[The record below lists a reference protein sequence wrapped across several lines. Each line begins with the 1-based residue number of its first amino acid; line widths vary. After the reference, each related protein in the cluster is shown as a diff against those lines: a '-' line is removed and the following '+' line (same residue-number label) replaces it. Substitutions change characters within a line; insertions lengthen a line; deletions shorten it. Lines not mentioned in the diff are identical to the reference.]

1 MATREEAKAANN
13 KNFLKKGMKSE
24 GQVSKNQF
32 VSTIEEPEL
41 NKSVEYTRRD
51 GYKV

>member
-1 MATREEAKAANN
+1 MKTRKEAKADNN
-13 KNFLKKGMKSE
+13 RDFIKKGMKSQE
-24 GQVSKNQF
+24 QISNNQF

-51 GYKV
+51 GYKI